1 MLPLAFLTGL
11 QVKQVKAWF
20 ENQRKT
26 WTKDLDFLSLD
37 QLEMLDMKGLDA
49 KDAAAMLREYNKD
62 PREYARSFVMWERCV
77 QTGATGHLELL
88 QLPRPYLKKYWTR
101 MFPEEGDERSL
112 LEVTQELEGGSD
124 DDSIANLTKEERRE
138 ILTQSRIEHDQHIWN
153 REDGGETL
161 VTEQELSSSMLF

>member
-20 ENQRKT
+20 ENQRRT

-37 QLEMLDMKGLDA
+37 QLEMLDTKGQDA
-49 KDAAAMLREYNKD
+49 KDAAAMVREYNKD

-77 QTGATGHLELL
+77 RTGSTGHLELL

-112 LEVTQELEGGSD
+112 LVVTEELEGGSD
-124 DDSIANLTKEERRE
+124 DDSIANLTNKEKAEV
-138 ILTQSRIEHDQHIWN
+138 LTQSRIEHDQNILN
-153 REDGGETL
+153 RENGDETL
-161 VTEQELSSSMLF
+161 VTEQELS